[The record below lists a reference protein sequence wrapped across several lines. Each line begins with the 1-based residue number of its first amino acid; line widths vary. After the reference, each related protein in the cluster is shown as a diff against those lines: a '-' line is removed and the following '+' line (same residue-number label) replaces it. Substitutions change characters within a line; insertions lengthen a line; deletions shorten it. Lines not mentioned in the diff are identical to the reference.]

1 MKSTITKTTNQADK
15 NFGLSPKEFE
25 QMVEQMRSG
34 NYQLYEQVFLKHF
47 QSCVDYVMFR
57 CKAEYA
63 EAYDSSMD
71 AMLDLCRRI
80 KLGRIQYG
88 NLRFL
93 FTRVA
98 CQYCNQRK
106 KESQVLEEL
115 DGIEPE
121 PVRPDVPEDL
131 LDILEE
137 SLERIDEPCKSLLQQ
152 FYFYKQSLK
161 ELAALAGRTEVAL
174 RKQKQRCLAGLR
186 SLFMKKYNA

>member
-1 MKSTITKTTNQADK
+1 
-15 NFGLSPKEFE
+15 
-25 QMVEQMRSG
+25 MVEQMRSG
-34 NYQLYEQVFLKHF
+34 DYQLYEQVFLKHF
-47 QSCVDYVMFR
+47 PSCVDYVMFR
-57 CKAEYA
+57 CKAEYS
-63 EAYDSSMD
+63 EAYDASMD

-106 KESQVLEEL
+106 KDNQVLEEL
-115 DGIEPE
+115 DGVEPE
-121 PVRPDVPEDL
+121 PARPDVPEEL

-137 SLERIDEPCKSLLQQ
+137 SLERIEEPCKSLLQQ
-152 FYFYKQSLK
+152 FYFYKQPLK

-186 SLFMKKYNA
+186 SLFMKQYNA